1 MVWNDSKPLEPIDPK
16 RRRIRVTLVSF
27 AGALAYLSVISI
39 FGWKFGLQFGLQF
52 GAILLIPIGM
62 GIRRA
67 ASHGRA
73 QNLAILRLRRK
84 LDGREESRFR
94 RKRKEK
100 QRARRRRLRADRE

>member
-27 AGALAYLSVISI
+27 AGALAYVSVICI
-39 FGWKFGLQFGLQF
+39 FGWKFGLEF